1 MDALEPAQT
10 LRKSHNR
17 LSRRL
22 CEQSR
27 LLSSAASF
35 GAQPAQFSPEISQSL
50 RGTGIAPVAF
60 LAQITPRG
68 ATGIIGPPARRV
80 RANCQRR
87 RDEKAIGFG
96 R

>member
-1 MDALEPAQT
+1 MPRSRHRFTT

-17 LSRRL
+17 LSPRL

-50 RGTGIAPVAF
+50 QGTGIAPVAF
-60 LAQITPRG
+60 LAQITSSHAERRHYW
-68 ATGIIGPPARRV
+68 AART
-80 RANCQRR
+80 AGSS
-87 RDEKAIGFG
+87 ELPEAA
-96 R
+96 